1 VTRSRGTRSSTD
13 GNGAMAPP
21 IAAPP
26 LVEAKL
32 SPPRQRAGLVR
43 RPQILER
50 LDAAEAA
57 ALTLVV
63 APAGYGKT
71 TAVRAWCATHDTP
84 FAWVTLDRGDND
96 PVRLWRYVAT
106 AVDRIREG
114 LGRGA
119 LQRLAVPV
127 VAIDDVVDELMNA
140 LPALGTE
147 VVLVLDDLQAVT
159 NDDCLASLAHAIE
172 HIAVNA
178 RIIVLTRADPSLALG
193 RLRARGALAELR
205 SEDLAF
211 TIAETRQVLAAHGG
225 PELERDRIEELH
237 GRTEGWPAA
246 VYLATL
252 WLRNVQD
259 PALAIREFGGGH
271 RFVAQYLSQEV
282 LRGLDERSRSFLER
296 AAVLRRV
303 TPELCDA
310 VLDRDDSADVL
321 ATLERS
327 NLFVRRLEHGDW
339 HTIHPLFAEYCEL
352 QLRAH
357 EPDAPSRI
365 HLRAGQWLRARALPI
380 EAAEHARAAGDHQL
394 VAELLQDHHLMLLRS
409 GNALTLF
416 RWAAALPDEWLVAY
430 PELAAAAATA
440 AAALGQRGLERR
452 RFLHLVEHAR
462 REQPSR
468 FTPYTEAVVNMV
480 RAASID
486 GGVGRAVQDGARA
499 VDLSRAHADDVLVA
513 ALASHARALYL
524 AGAPEEAWTAA
535 KEAVEHPDS
544 EERTMALA
552 MARSTLAL
560 VAVDRKRLASARRHA
575 EAARAI
581 VGRVGISRSWVG
593 AGAAASLAIVLAE
606 DGHLA
611 AAERELSAAERFFSD
626 DVPTVHHVWLLVHLA
641 RVRCRRGRLEEAAA
655 ALRGAEDELG
665 ELTDSGF
672 VDAMAA
678 GVRRELDEAR
688 LRAESGEVLETP
700 SEAELAVLRLLR
712 SDLSNREIG
721 ARLYLSP
728 NTVRSHTRA
737 IYRKLGV
744 SSRADAVARAET
756 LGLVAQT

>member
-1 VTRSRGTRSSTD
+1 
-13 GNGAMAPP
+13 
-21 IAAPP
+21 
-26 LVEAKL
+26 
-32 SPPRQRAGLVR
+32 
-43 RPQILER
+43 
-50 LDAAEAA
+50 
-57 ALTLVV
+57 
-63 APAGYGKT
+63 
-71 TAVRAWCATHDTP
+71 
-84 FAWVTLDRGDND
+84 
-96 PVRLWRYVAT
+96 
-106 AVDRIREG
+106 
-114 LGRGA
+114 
-119 LQRLAVPV
+119 
-127 VAIDDVVDELMNA
+127 
-140 LPALGTE
+140 
-147 VVLVLDDLQAVT
+147 
-159 NDDCLASLAHAIE
+159 
-172 HIAVNA
+172 
-178 RIIVLTRADPSLALG
+178 
-193 RLRARGALAELR
+193 
-205 SEDLAF
+205 
-211 TIAETRQVLAAHGG
+211 
-225 PELERDRIEELH
+225 
-237 GRTEGWPAA
+237 
-246 VYLATL
+246 
-252 WLRNVQD
+252 
-259 PALAIREFGGGH
+259 
-271 RFVAQYLSQEV
+271 
-282 LRGLDERSRSFLER
+282 
-296 AAVLRRV
+296 
-303 TPELCDA
+303 
-310 VLDRDDSADVL
+310 
-321 ATLERS
+321 
-327 NLFVRRLEHGDW
+327 
-339 HTIHPLFAEYCEL
+339 
-352 QLRAH
+352 
-357 EPDAPSRI
+357 
-365 HLRAGQWLRARALPI
+365 
-380 EAAEHARAAGDHQL
+380 
-394 VAELLQDHHLMLLRS
+394 
-409 GNALTLF
+409 
-416 RWAAALPDEWLVAY
+416 
-430 PELAAAAATA
+430 
-440 AAALGQRGLERR
+440 
-452 RFLHLVEHAR
+452 
-462 REQPSR
+462 
-468 FTPYTEAVVNMV
+468 MV